1 MNYDMRLTITLIL
14 VVATVVAML
23 IFKRRAIPCYVAIWL
38 FMPHK
43 GQVMFGYP
51 PDIPQFL
58 FVELAGAFMLVMIA
72 LMNPVGRN
80 TPNKFSFDIK
90 AFDVRHLLL
99 LVISLTVGF
108 QLIVTT
114 FFVTDIF
121 GSHVNIP
128 SSRLFS
134 SVSSEIAGVCFL
146 FASTRLVKSV
156 RDIEMIMKVFIF
168 CGLSLL
174 VNFVLAVFLPSK
186 LGVLAAKSFNENGLF
201 FSFFLNDYILVGIV
215 CGLSSLFCIYF
226 SIQRKSVYWRLL
238 AFIIGCMVFVSFK
251 RSVIVAF
258 LVALFVFF
266 VCEYLFVR
274 RQRFRNLPRTV
285 VMICLFALT
294 GTFIFDQF
302 SIATLLTSDDY
313 LVRRV
318 LNYRSSDSVLTRL
331 GIQLRGLEV
340 VTTNFPFGV
349 GNDMLRFHMAG
360 DIPAN
365 MSPADSSISEGYYR
379 VVNGSITESHNGYL
393 EQIASYGLLGFISMF
408 FVMFIITRNLIFSRR
423 CLAYSRGLYSASL
436 AMAALIGIFYIFLG
450 YPRVYIGVFLLLQIT
465 YVLRV
470 MNSKLNN
477 ENLKLF
483 I

>member
-1 MNYDMRLTITLIL
+1 MNYDIRLILTLIL

-43 GQVMFGYP
+43 GQAMFGYP

-58 FVELAGAFMLVMIA
+58 FVELAGAFMLFMIA
-72 LMNPVGRN
+72 LMNPVERA
-80 TPNKFSFDIK
+80 TPKKFSFDIK
-90 AFDVRHLLL
+90 AFDVRYILLL
-99 LVISLTVGF
+99 AISLTVGF

-121 GSHVNIP
+121 GSHVSISP
-128 SSRLFS
+128 SRFFASF
-134 SVSSEIAGVCFL
+134 SSEIAGVCFL
-146 FASTRLVKSV
+146 FASIRLVKSV
-156 RDIEMIMKVFIF
+156 RDVEMVMKVFIF

-174 VNFVLAVFLPSK
+174 INFVWAVFFPSE

-226 SIQRKSVYWRLL
+226 AMQRKSNYWKLL

-251 RSVIVAF
+251 RSIIVAF
-258 LVALFVFF
+258 LAALFVFF

-274 RQRFRNLPRTV
+274 RRRFRNLSRTV
-285 VMICLFALT
+285 AMVSLFALA
-294 GTFIFDQF
+294 GTLIIDQF
-302 SIATLLTSDDY
+302 SPATLLTSDAY
-313 LVRRV
+313 LVSRV
-318 LNYRSSDSVLTRL
+318 LNYGSSDSTLTRI

-340 VTTNFPFGV
+340 VGTNFPFGV

-360 DIPAN
+360 GIPAN
-365 MSPADSSISEGYYR
+365 ISPADINISEGYYR
-379 VVNGSITESHNGYL
+379 VVNGSVTESHNGYL
-393 EQIASYGLLGFISMF
+393 EQVASYGLLGFISMF
-408 FVMFIITRNLIFSRR
+408 FVMFLIARNLIFSRR
-423 CLAYSRGLYSASL
+423 CLAYSRGLYAVSL

-450 YPRVYIGVFLLLQIT
+450 YPRVYIAVFLLLQIT

-470 MNSKLNN
+470 MNSKLLN
-477 ENLKLF
+477 ENLKLSV
-483 I
+483 